1 MTLITDSSPPLPYL
15 SHHADVKPANLLISI
30 NGVIQIGDFGTAA
43 HLGKGE
49 DGHEGDGRYLAF
61 EVLNS
66 RDRYP
71 SADIFSLGLTIY
83 ETCISCTPQYRD
95 HVALGNSP
103 LPSDGPQ
110 WHVLRD
116 GDPPD
121 PPGRDEA
128 LCALIRAT
136 LHPVAFER
144 PSTHDILSLP
154 DVCNAVLHRRSDVL
168 CSATAPKT
176 DTQQLSRPQSF
187 MGSMGIIDTSSNSS
201 MQLLEAGCNSAALP
215 SIYEGDRAITPTGA
229 NGGSTSFWLSPPV
242 KKWDEK
248 EKEKDGDSVTA
259 HSISSTM
266 EYAPAVA
273 YTTPVIGKFSDGVSS
288 PVCPIKEEN
297 DSPFAASS
305 SSSCLYDC
313 SHWSSPTDSP
323 PRIQCLPASKPSRPG
338 DAYFPLP
345 RTNGRTE
352 RFPAGVEE
360 PTDLTNPFVSTPICT
375 KEGMAVRDSHGAPSS
390 AAKFSF
396 AEIGCGFD
404 VVPSVK
410 SSIGDDSSFSPIG
423 LAGYRPLPFSTP
435 GNFQARNSSNS
446 LIRAGMETV
455 NSRGSSCRSSG
466 KERLDD

>member
-1 MTLITDSSPPLPYL
+1 M
-15 SHHADVKPANLLISI
+15 KPANLLISM

-121 PPGRDEA
+121 PPGRDVA

-144 PSTHDILSLP
+144 PSTQDILSLP
-154 DVCNAVLHRRSDVL
+154 DVCSAVLHRRSDVL
-168 CSATAPKT
+168 CSATAPKP

-187 MGSMGIIDTSSNSS
+187 MGSMGIIDTSINSS
-201 MQLLEAGCNSAALP
+201 TQLLEAGCYSAALP

-229 NGGSTSFWLSPPV
+229 NGGSTFWPSPPV

-248 EKEKDGDSVTA
+248 EKDGDAVITPSITSKTEHTLA
-259 HSISSTM
+259 LASIS
-266 EYAPAVA
+266 
-273 YTTPVIGKFSDGVSS
+273 TPVISKFSGSVSS
-288 PVCPIKEEN
+288 PVCPIKEESDSK

-305 SSSCLYDC
+305 SSSCMYDC
-313 SHWSSPTDSP
+313 SHWSSPSDSP
-323 PRIQCLPASKPSRPG
+323 PRIQSAPASKLSRPG

-345 RTNGRTE
+345 KSNWRIDG
-352 RFPAGVEE
+352 FPVCVEV
-360 PTDLTNPFVSTPICT
+360 PTDLMDPCVSTPLCT
-375 KEGMAVRDSHGAPSS
+375 KGGMVIKDFNRAFYTEPTSS
-390 AAKFSF
+390 STAKFSYSDS
-396 AEIGCGFD
+396 GRGFD
-404 VVPSVK
+404 QLACGK
-410 SSIGDDSSFSPIG
+410 DSIGEDNVFSSVGP
-423 LAGYRPLPFSTP
+423 AGYRPSLPFSTP
-435 GNFQARNSSNS
+435 SGFQARNSSNS

-455 NSRGSSCRSSG
+455 SSKGRSSG
-466 KERLDD
+466 KERLDN